1 MSSKLNRNTLAIYI
15 ASFLSYQIFIT
26 AIILASLYAAFPD
39 VSPNLVILMYSA
51 PSLVSALL
59 SLVMGTFIAKAN
71 KKLMLLTGMALI
83 VIGGAAIVFT
93 NGGSFA
99 LCLVSAILIG
109 AGYAVITTTANV
121 LLIENNAPED
131 APKAIATN
139 AAIGCL
145 GNIILMFLAG
155 VLAQSN
161 WTHAYYLCFPVIISL
176 VIVAVLYKNPEKNAA
191 AAAGADAAAW
201 AEAAQA
207 QPAQKYIGLFS
218 LVIVAF
224 VLVNFCT
231 TAWNTNYS
239 SYVIAEKQIGTTVE
253 TGLIST
259 LASVGGVVGG
269 FFVAGPFIKALK
281 NMAAPVAMLLVALP
295 CIMGGLGVNSIVVL
309 YIAAFAFMVFYQVV
323 YSVMIS
329 TAGKLFPGGAGVS
342 ICQGVL
348 GIGAF
353 FAPYILSF
361 CAAPFGGTMTAKFWA
376 GVIFILIAIVIS
388 IPVLKQAADK

>member
-224 VLVNFCT
+224 V
-231 TAWNTNYS
+231 
-239 SYVIAEKQIGTTVE
+239 
-253 TGLIST
+253 
-259 LASVGGVVGG
+259 
-269 FFVAGPFIKALK
+269 AGPFIKALK